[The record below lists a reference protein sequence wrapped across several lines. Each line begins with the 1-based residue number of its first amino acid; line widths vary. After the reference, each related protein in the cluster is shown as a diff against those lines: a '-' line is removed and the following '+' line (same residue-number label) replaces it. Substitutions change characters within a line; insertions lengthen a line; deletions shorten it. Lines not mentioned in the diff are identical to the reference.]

1 MRHILRFLRGRR
13 DRAAPAAAPAQ
24 PWRSERVV
32 TEFDDYIA
40 QLESDIAAARTT
52 ILMEVF
58 IFGDDEPGTSVIPAL
73 AAAAARGVQVRLLV
87 DGVGSL
93 TWIRHRAAAASTT
106 GIELRIFH
114 PVPWLST
121 GPLEPG
127 KWWHVLA
134 GLRRLNRRNH
144 RKVVVIDGAVAWV
157 GSMNIE
163 RRHSR
168 TCCGEDAWR
177 DAVAR
182 IEGETVG
189 LLEEAF
195 TAAWRRSWRVRGRR
209 LYPAFTW
216 RRLHVHAPPGG
227 PVRLNHGFRLRRR
240 YWRELLARIAAA
252 RGRVW
257 LANAYFVPRGD
268 LIRALGKA
276 AAAGADVRVLTPGRS
291 DLWFMPLV
299 AAVFADRLARL
310 GVHLHQYQPCM
321 LHAKVAIID
330 DWVTV
335 GSTNLNSRSLNHDLE
350 ADVVLAEPT
359 SRASLEDHFTE
370 GLSKSVELTVDTHR
384 PTLLTRL
391 IGNAVL
397 ILRAVI

>member
-1 MRHILRFLRGRR
+1 MRRILRFLRGRR
-13 DRAAPAAAPAQ
+13 GRVAPSATAPDH

-32 TEFDDYIA
+32 TEFDDYLT
-40 QLESDIAAARTT
+40 QLEADLAAARTA
-52 ILMEVF
+52 ILMEVY
-58 IFGDDEPGTSVIPAL
+58 IFGDDEPGARVVAAL
-73 AAAAARGVQVRLLV
+73 TAAAARGVQVRLMV
-87 DGVGSL
+87 DGAGSL
-93 TWIRHRAAAASTT
+93 TWIRHRAAAASA
-106 GIELRIFH
+106 GLDLRIYH
-114 PVPWLST
+114 PLPWLTT
-121 GPLEPG
+121 GPLHPG
-127 KWWHVLA
+127 AWWRVLS

-144 RKVVVIDGAVAWV
+144 RKVCVIDDAVAWV

-168 TCCGEDAWR
+168 ACCGDDAWR

-182 IEGETVG
+182 IEGGPVE
-189 LLEEAF
+189 LLEAAF
-195 TAAWRRSWRVRGRR
+195 SAAWRRAWRVHGRR
-209 LYPAFTW
+209 LRPAFTW
-216 RRLHVHAPPGG
+216 RPLHVHAPPGAA
-227 PVRLNHGFRLRRR
+227 VRLNHGFRLRRR

-268 LIRALGKA
+268 LIRALGA
-276 AAAGADVRVLTPGRS
+276 AAANGADVRVLTPGRS

-310 GVHLHQYQPCM
+310 GVHLHQYQPAM

-330 DWVTV
+330 GWVTV

-350 ADVVLAEPT
+350 ADVVLAEPA
-359 SRASLEDHFTE
+359 SRTVLEEHFTE
-370 GLSKSVELTVDTHR
+370 GLAQSVELTARTHR
-384 PTLLTRL
+384 PGLLTRL
-391 IGNAVL
+391 VGNTVL